1 MNARLD
7 MHVGG
12 IDTTSAGE
20 ELRRNCA
27 AVRLHVK
34 SFGTTRTLSQG
45 QVAELMDG
53 GNTDT
58 SMLRASKKLL
68 DAGHP
73 TVKLLGRIR
82 SQILAT
88 WRGMTLPYTEPGVRL
103 MPRNIVPEFEQRM
116 SFLRDELA
124 AAVAELEGVWSSLLD
139 AAQERLGDLFDRSD
153 YPDNLEELFSVSWSY
168 PETSVPT
175 YLMAIDPG
183 LYRREQQR
191 ISERFDR
198 AVELA
203 EQAVTEE
210 FSSMVAHLFERLSDD
225 ASGERK
231 VFRDS
236 AVENLREFFG
246 RFRQLPIHGASADQL
261 EALINQV
268 QGVLGGISPR
278 NLRESGGLRQEIAAE
293 LGRVE
298 TALQS
303 MLVDRPRR
311 RIIRSVEAVA

>member
-1 MNARLD
+1 MNALLE
-7 MHVGG
+7 MPVGG
-12 IDTTSAGE
+12 IDTTTAGE

-68 DAGHP
+68 DSCHP

-103 MPRNIVPEFEQRM
+103 MPRNLVPEFEQRM
-116 SFLRDELA
+116 CLLRDELA
-124 AAVAELEGVWSSLLD
+124 AAVAELEIVWPSLLN

-153 YPDNLEELFSVSWSY
+153 YPDNLMELFSVSWSY

-198 AVELA
+198 AVQLA

-210 FSSMVAHLFERLSDD
+210 FASMISHLAERLSDD
-225 ASGERK
+225 VSGERK

-236 AVENLREFFG
+236 AVENLREFFE

-268 QGVLGGISPR
+268 QGVLGGVSPKT
-278 NLRESGGLRQEIAAE
+278 LRESGGLRQEVATE
-293 LGRVE
+293 LGKVE
-298 TALQS
+298 ATLQS

-311 RIIRSVEAVA
+311 KIIRSVEAVA

>member
-1 MNARLD
+1 MNARFETT
-7 MHVGG
+7 VGG
-12 IDTTSAGE
+12 IDTTTAGE

-58 SMLRASKKLL
+58 TMLRASKKLL
-68 DAGHP
+68 DANHP

-103 MPRNIVPEFEQRM
+103 MPRNLIPEFEQRM
-116 SFLRDELA
+116 GFLRDELT
-124 AAVAELEGVWSSLLD
+124 AAVAELEGVWPSLLN
-139 AAQERLGDLFDRSD
+139 AAQERLGDLFDRKD
-153 YPDNLEELFSVSWSY
+153 YPETLDNLFSVVWSY
-168 PETSVPT
+168 PEVSPPT

-191 ISERFDR
+191 ISERFDQ
-198 AVELA
+198 AVQLA

-210 FSSMVAHLFERLSDD
+210 FASMVAHLSERLSDD

-246 RFRQLPIHGASADQL
+246 RFRQLPIHGGSAEQL
-261 EALINQV
+261 ENLINQV
-268 QGVLGGISPR
+268 QGVLGGVSPR
-278 NLRESGGLRQEIAAE
+278 NLRDSSSLRQNVAQNLSRVGAE
-293 LGRVE
+293 LEG
-298 TALQS
+298 
-303 MLVDRPRR
+303 MLVSRPRR
-311 RIIRSVEAVA
+311 KIVRMGGLSE

>member
-12 IDTTSAGE
+12 IDNTTAGE

-103 MPRNIVPEFEQRM
+103 MPRNLVPEFEQRM
-116 SFLRDELA
+116 GFLRDELA
-124 AAVAELEGVWSSLLD
+124 AAVAEFEGVWPSLLN

-153 YPDNLEELFSVSWSY
+153 YPGTLDGLFSVVWSY
-168 PETSVPT
+168 PEVSPPT
-175 YLMAIDPG
+175 YLMTIDPS
-183 LYRREQQR
+183 LYHREQRR
-191 ISERFDR
+191 ISERFDQ
-198 AVELA
+198 AVQLA

-210 FSSMVAHLFERLSDD
+210 FASMISHLAERLSDD
-225 ASGERK
+225 VSGERK

-246 RFRQLPIHGASADQL
+246 RFRQLPLHGASAEQL
-261 EALINQV
+261 ENLINQV
-268 QGVLGGISPR
+268 QGVLGGVSPR
-278 NLRESGGLRQEIAAE
+278 NLRESGGLRQEVATE
-293 LGRVE
+293 LGKVE
-298 TALQS
+298 TALQG

>member
-1 MNARLD
+1 MNARLA
-7 MHVGG
+7 MPVGG
-12 IDTTSAGE
+12 IDTTTAGE

-45 QVAELMDG
+45 QVAELLDG

-58 SMLRASKKLL
+58 KMLRASKKLL
-68 DAGHP
+68 DASHP

-88 WRGMTLPYTEPGVRL
+88 WRGMTLPYTETGVRL
-103 MPRNIVPEFEQRM
+103 MPRNLVPEFEQRM
-116 SFLRDELA
+116 GFLRDELT
-124 AAVAELEGVWSSLLD
+124 AAVAELEGVWPSLLN

-153 YPDNLEELFSVSWSY
+153 YPDNLMELFSVSWSY

-191 ISERFDR
+191 ISERFDQ
-198 AVELA
+198 AVQLA

-210 FSSMVAHLFERLSDD
+210 FASMVAHLSERLSDD
-225 ASGERK
+225 VSGERK

-236 AVENLREFFG
+236 AVVNLREFFG
-246 RFRQLPIHGASADQL
+246 RFRQLTLHGASAEQL
-261 EALINQV
+261 ENLINQV
-268 QGVLGGISPR
+268 QGVLGGVSPR
-278 NLRESGGLRQEIAAE
+278 NLRESGGLRKEIAAE

-298 TALQS
+298 TALQG

>member
-1 MNARLD
+1 MNAKLELPD
-7 MHVGG
+7 TK
-12 IDTTSAGE
+12 IDATEAGE
-20 ELRRNCA
+20 ALRRNCA

-58 SMLRASKKLL
+58 TMLRASKKLL

-103 MPRNIVPEFEQRM
+103 MPRNLIPEFEQRM
-116 SFLRDELA
+116 GLLRDELA
-124 AAVAELEGVWSSLLD
+124 AAVAELETVWPSLLD
-139 AAQERLGDLFDRSD
+139 AAQESLGDLFDRSD
-153 YPDNLEELFSVSWSY
+153 YPETLDRLFSVVWSY
-168 PETSVPT
+168 PEVSPPA
-175 YLMAIDPG
+175 YLLAIDPG
-183 LYRREQQR
+183 LYHREQRR

-210 FSSMVAHLFERLSDD
+210 FASMVSHLAERLTDD
-225 ASGERK
+225 GSGERK

-246 RFRQLPIHGASADQL
+246 RFRQLPLHGSSADQL

-268 QGVLGGISPR
+268 QGTLGGISPR
-278 NLRESGGLRQEIAAE
+278 SLRESGGLRHQIADE
-293 LGRVE
+293 LGKVE
-298 TALQS
+298 TTLQGL
-303 MLVDRPRR
+303 LVDRPRR
-311 RIIRSVEAVA
+311 RIIRSLESVA